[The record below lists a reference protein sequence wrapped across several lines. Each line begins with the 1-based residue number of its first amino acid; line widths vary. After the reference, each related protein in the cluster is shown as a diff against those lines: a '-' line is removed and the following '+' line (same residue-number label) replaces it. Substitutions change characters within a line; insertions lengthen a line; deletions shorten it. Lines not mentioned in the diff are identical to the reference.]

1 MRLNSN
7 GLFFLGRV
15 WRTFSLPFQ
24 VLKTENLFLF
34 FFFWLNFG
42 LLVFEPL
49 AVFCPQKNNAE
60 STVSPSAFFF
70 FFGVSYK
77 AFENLNF
84 LFF

>member
-77 AFENLNF
+77 AVENLTV

>member
-1 MRLNSN
+1 MAHIQPTVSGFKNRKS
-7 GLFFLGRV
+7 
-15 WRTFSLPFQ
+15 FS
-24 VLKTENLFLF
+24 F

-70 FFGVSYK
+70 FFGVIYK
-77 AFENLNF
+77 AVENLTV